1 MRKRRDSVRGAIA
14 SIHGVLACALAL
26 VSLVSQSARAESN
39 DARNFEGNW
48 RGAMDMGALTNSM
61 PTLPYTAEAR
71 RIVEKRL
78 ELSRQQKPAVG
89 THLGC
94 RPPTG
99 AEMLS
104 PSVNALVLQTPA
116 KLTMLSQEER
126 EVWNIYIDQPHPKKL
141 QSSYMGE
148 SVARWDG
155 DTLVVDT
162 VGHNG
167 KGWADSQGSPL
178 SGRMHMV
185 TRIAKSSD
193 GNTLTLTATFT
204 DPVYY
209 TAPFTKTF
217 KWQRVD
223 DARLVDYDCAE
234 NPRSEDFESW
244 TFEDDWF
251 KPVCIR
257 AVVNGLASD
266 KVICERRSKGK
277 R

>member
-1 MRKRRDSVRGAIA
+1 
-14 SIHGVLACALAL
+14 
-26 VSLVSQSARAESN
+26 
-39 DARNFEGNW
+39 
-48 RGAMDMGALTNSM
+48 
-61 PTLPYTAEAR
+61 
-71 RIVEKRL
+71 
-78 ELSRQQKPAVG
+78 
-89 THLGC
+89 
-94 RPPTG
+94 
-99 AEMLS
+99 
-104 PSVNALVLQTPA
+104 
-116 KLTMLSQEER
+116 
-126 EVWNIYIDQPHPKKL
+126 
-141 QSSYMGE
+141 
-148 SVARWDG
+148 
-155 DTLVVDT
+155 
-162 VGHNG
+162 
-167 KGWADSQGSPL
+167 
-178 SGRMHMV
+178 
-185 TRIAKSSD
+185 
-193 GNTLTLTATFT
+193 LTATFT